1 MPLAALFALF
11 PPIYEVNMGRKQ
23 LSDFPRPPDDNGRG
37 VHWSAS
43 VYHPS
48 GAGLQQWIKE
58 LQALQ
63 IKWVK
68 LLDDGGTSSREISRA
83 LLDNGI
89 MPIVRIYRERPNPGH
104 LDGRGVDAIQKLAA
118 AGVRYFE
125 SNNEP
130 DLPAEWTNNHRPAN
144 WLDVVVDNFIWD
156 ADTILKEGGFP
167 AFPAMGPGNQSNGI
181 AKVVDR
187 GRKDI
192 FERGAWV
199 AIHNYT
205 LNHPLDYPGDAVNQ
219 TGQPLTA
226 EEYAYYQRWQY
237 SHLTQEEAQKR
248 GVSSSDFAKYQNWAW
263 DGRSMAQVNAL
274 RATAKNPG
282 KTIFDD
288 AYCFRAFEWWGATIE
303 QTLGFHVPVMS
314 TEGGPVVGW
323 GDDKRY
329 AKVSTTT
336 QAEWQMA
343 INRFLQDEAPEWYF
357 TCCTWLLASK
367 PLGDF
372 NPTWDQ
378 MSWYTNAWDQQFGLK
393 GELPLV
399 RLLKETPSLVR
410 HELRQP
416 ASKPGTLEGAILDK
430 DGTPVVGLTL
440 MLRLGKDT
448 VATGQTRADGRYRLT
463 APPGQY
469 DLVAD
474 WVGIVARSITL
485 TEGDVDAIDLND
497 MDATGDFRIA
507 GTVTDGAGHAQAAVQ
522 LELHRSGVVQRTTT
536 SGNTGAY
543 EFKPGVA
550 GAYVVVVGTA
560 TASVNVSR
568 SLPTATAN
576 ISLQGAASARYAVTT
591 QRLLSKAET
600 GNSRMFFGRVVDK
613 NGKGIKNVELEMRWT
628 GAAPGTAFPRTRTG
642 QNPYKPE
649 PDGYYEFVNSPG
661 TFSVSVVQG
670 DFPSDTADNLVTDGV
685 TGRAD
690 EPISYEVNFQLQP
703 AAVAILAKSMVSGKV
718 LGGRV
723 GQVVTLWSGQQS
735 RKYVLD
741 ANRTFRFEALP
752 AGLYELA
759 LAGVGIVQADLAL
772 DGENKVTVDF
782 PVLGAIVGAVANV
795 SRQSRTVSLFSETY
809 GFTRHAELTSDY
821 QYRFTNLP
829 AGAYRVELGDDMVT
843 GLVGDGKSVLTAP
856 VLRAGA
862 GVVIPAAESRLSG
875 TVRDG
880 SGHALAA
887 TEVVLQREGR
897 SIATTRTNDEGAFA
911 FEALDLGIYQVA
923 VGDVVLA
930 SDLFLDGLSTL
941 SVDIVVAP
949 QAPAKPLG
957 RYYLLGTADAA
968 LQPALLHLMGP
979 WLASQPAGAVGFS
992 ATEAQQA
999 ATVVLLGDGVSDE
1012 AVAGLVASGSQLID
1026 LRKDLL
1032 ALAPVLASR
1041 GAATPAAV
1049 PFQEV
1054 PHG

>member
-1 MPLAALFALF
+1 
-11 PPIYEVNMGRKQ
+11 MGRKQ

-48 GAGLQQWIKE
+48 GAALQQWIKE

-68 LLDDGGTSSREISRA
+68 LLDDGGTSSLEICRA

-89 MPIVRIYRERPNPGH
+89 MPIVRIYRDRPNPGH
-104 LDGRGVDAIQKLAA
+104 LDGRGVDAVHKLVA
-118 AGVRYFE
+118 AGVRYIE
-125 SNNEP
+125 ANNEP
-130 DLPAEWTNNHRPAN
+130 DLPAEWKNNHRPAN
-144 WLDVVVDNFIWD
+144 WLDVVVENFIWD
-156 ADTILKEGGFP
+156 ADTILKEGGLP
-167 AFPAMGPGNQSNGI
+167 AYPAMGPGNQSNGI

-226 EEYAYYQRWQY
+226 EEYAYFQRWQF
-237 SHLTQEEAQKR
+237 SHLTLEEAQR
-248 GVSSSDFAKYQNWAW
+248 HGVSSSNYHKYQNWAW

-303 QTLGFHVPVMS
+303 QTLGFHVPIMS

-329 AKVSTTT
+329 AKISTTT

-343 INRFLQDEAPEWYF
+343 INRFLQDEAPVWYF

-378 MSWYTNAWDQQFGLK
+378 MSWYTHSWDQQFGLT

-399 RLLKETPSLVR
+399 RLLKETPSKVR

-416 ASKPGTLEGAILDK
+416 ASKPGTLEGAVISRE
-430 DGTPVVGLTL
+430 GTPVVGLTL
-440 MLRLGKDT
+440 MLRLGEDT
-448 VATGQTRADGRYRLT
+448 VATGQTGVDGRYRLT

-474 WVGIVARSITL
+474 WVGVMARSITL
-485 TEGDVDAIDLND
+485 TEGDVDAIDLKD
-497 MDATGDFRIA
+497 VDAIGDFRIG
-507 GTVTDGAGHAQAAVQ
+507 GTVADGAGHAQAGVQ
-522 LELHRSGVVQRTTT
+522 VKLHRSGLVQRTTT
-536 SGNTGAY
+536 SDNTGAY
-543 EFKPGVA
+543 EFKPGVE
-550 GAYVVVVGTA
+550 GAYIVAVGTA
-560 TASVNVSR
+560 TANVSVSR
-568 SLPTATAN
+568 SLATVTAN
-576 ISLQGAASARYAVTT
+576 ITVQGHSSARYALTAK
-591 QRLLSKAET
+591 RLLSKAET
-600 GNSRMFFGRVVDK
+600 ENNRLFFGRVVDK
-613 NGKGIKNVELEMRWT
+613 DGKGIKNVELEMRWT
-628 GAAPGTAFPRTRTG
+628 GAASGTTFPRTRTG

-649 PDGYYEFVNSPG
+649 PDGYYEFANSSG
-661 TFSVSVVQG
+661 TFSVRVVQG
-670 DFPSDTADNLVTDGV
+670 DFPSDTADDLVTAGV
-685 TGRAD
+685 PGRVGD
-690 EPISYEVNFQLQP
+690 PISYEVNFQLQP
-703 AAVAILAKSMVSGKV
+703 ASTSGEAKSMVSGKV

-723 GQVVTLWSGQQS
+723 GQVVTLWAGQQS

-759 LAGVGIVQADLAL
+759 LAGVGIVQSDLAL
-772 DGENKVTVDF
+772 DGENKVTIDF

-795 SRQSRTVSLFSETY
+795 PRQSRTVSLISETY

-829 AGAYRVELGDDMVT
+829 AGLYRVELGDDMVT
-843 GLVGDGKSVLTAP
+843 GLVGDGTSVLRAP
-856 VLRAGA
+856 VLRVGA

-875 TVRDG
+875 TLRDG
-880 SGHALAA
+880 AGHVLAA

-911 FEALDLGIYQVA
+911 FEALEMGFYQVA
-923 VGDVVLA
+923 IGDAVLA
-930 SDLFLDGLSTL
+930 SDLFLDGESILT
-941 SVDIVVAP
+941 VDIVYAP

-957 RYYLLGTADAA
+957 RYYLLGAADAA

-999 ATVVLLGDGVSDE
+999 ATVILLGDGISDE
-1012 AVAGLVASGSQLID
+1012 AVAGLQAAGSQLID

-1032 ALAPVLASR
+1032 ALAPVLVSR
-1041 GAATPAAV
+1041 GAATPAAM

-1054 PHG
+1054 PHA

>member
-1 MPLAALFALF
+1 MSR
-11 PPIYEVNMGRKQ
+11 IQ

-37 VHWSAS
+37 VHWSAI

-68 LLDDGGTSSREISRA
+68 LLDDGGASSREICRA
-83 LLDNGI
+83 FLDNGI
-89 MPIVRIYRERPNPGH
+89 MPIVRLYRERPNPGH
-104 LDGRGVDAIQKLAA
+104 LGGRGIDAVHKLVD

-125 SNNEP
+125 TNNEP
-130 DLPAEWTNNHRPAN
+130 DLPAEWKNNHRPAN

-156 ADTILKEGGFP
+156 ADTILKEGGLP
-167 AFPAMGPGNQSNGI
+167 AYPAMGPGNQSNGI

-237 SHLTQEEAQKR
+237 SHLTPEEAQQH
-248 GVSSSDFAKYQNWAW
+248 GISPSDYNKYQNWAW
-263 DGRSMAQVNAL
+263 DGRSLAMINEL
-274 RATAKNPG
+274 RAKAKNPG
-282 KTIFDD
+282 QTIFED
-288 AYCFRAFEWWGATIE
+288 AYCFRAFEWWGAIIE
-303 QTLGFHVPVMS
+303 QTLGFQVPVMS

-329 AKVSTTT
+329 AKINTTT
-336 QAEWQMA
+336 QAEWQME

-378 MSWYTNAWDQQFGLK
+378 MSWYAHSWDQQFGLT

-399 RLLKETPSLVR
+399 RLMKETPSRVR

-416 ASKPGTLEGAILDK
+416 AGKPGTLEGAVLSNE
-430 DGTPVVGLTL
+430 GAPVAGLAL
-440 MLRLGKDT
+440 MLRQGQNT
-448 VATGQTRADGRYRLT
+448 VATGQTGADGRYRIT

-474 WVGIVARSITL
+474 WVGVVARSITL
-485 TEGDVDAIDLND
+485 TEGDVDTIDLKD
-497 MDATGDFRIA
+497 MDATGDFRIG
-507 GTVTDGAGHAQAAVQ
+507 GTVADGAGHAQAGVQ
-522 LELHRSGVVQRTTT
+522 VELHRSGLVQRTTT
-536 SGNTGAY
+536 TNSTGGY
-543 EFKPGVA
+543 EFRPGVA
-550 GAYVVVVGTA
+550 GAYVVAVGTA
-560 TASVNVSR
+560 TASVSVSR
-568 SLPTATAN
+568 SLATATAN
-576 ISLQGAASARYAVTT
+576 ITVSGPSSARYALTAK
-591 QRLLSKAET
+591 RLLSKAET
-600 GNSRMFFGRVVDK
+600 GNDRLFFGRVVDK
-613 NGKGIKNVELEMRWT
+613 DGKGIKNVELEMRWT
-628 GAAPGTAFPRTRTG
+628 GAASGTTFPRTRTG

-649 PDGYYEFVNSPG
+649 PDGYYEFVHSPG

-670 DFPSDTADNLVTDGV
+670 DFPSDTADGLLTTGV
-685 TGRAD
+685 PGREGD
-690 EPISYEVNFQLQP
+690 PIGYEVNFQLQP
-703 AAVAILAKSMVSGKV
+703 ASVAGPAKSMVSGKV

-723 GQVVTLWSGQQS
+723 GQVVTLWTGQQS

-759 LAGVGIVQADLAL
+759 LAGVGIVQSDLAL

-795 SRQSRTVSLFSETY
+795 PRQSRTVSLFSETY
-809 GFTRHAELTSDY
+809 GFTRHAELTTDY

-829 AGAYRVELGDDMVT
+829 AGVYRVELGDDMVT
-843 GLVGDGKSVLTAP
+843 GLVGDGKSVLHAP

-880 SGHALAA
+880 AGHPLAA

-897 SIATTRTNDEGAFA
+897 NIATTRTNDEGAFA
-911 FEALDLGIYQVA
+911 FETLEMGFYQVA
-923 VGDVVLA
+923 VGDAVLA
-930 SDLFLDGLSTL
+930 SDLFLDGQSTL
-941 SVDIVVAP
+941 AVDIVYAP

-957 RYYLLGTADAA
+957 RYYLLGAADAA

-999 ATVVLLGDGVSDE
+999 ATVVLLGDGISDE
-1012 AVAGLVASGSQLID
+1012 AVAGLQAAGSQLID

-1032 ALAPVLASR
+1032 ALAPVLVSR
-1041 GAATPAAV
+1041 GAATPAAM

-1054 PHG
+1054 PHA